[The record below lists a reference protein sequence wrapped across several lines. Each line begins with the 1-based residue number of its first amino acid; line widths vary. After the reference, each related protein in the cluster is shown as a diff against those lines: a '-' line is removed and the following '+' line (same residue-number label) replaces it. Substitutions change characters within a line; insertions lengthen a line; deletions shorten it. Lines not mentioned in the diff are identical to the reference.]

1 MPGEFLV
8 PNAPFQFTTPT
19 AAGPAVSELG
29 ADSIEVLSGLLGY
42 SEQQIAELRNQHV
55 LSPRR

>member
-1 MPGEFLV
+1 V

-29 ADSIEVLSGLLGY
+29 ADSAEVLSGLLGY
-42 SEQQIAELRNQHV
+42 SDQQIAELRNQRV
-55 LSPRR
+55 LSPGR